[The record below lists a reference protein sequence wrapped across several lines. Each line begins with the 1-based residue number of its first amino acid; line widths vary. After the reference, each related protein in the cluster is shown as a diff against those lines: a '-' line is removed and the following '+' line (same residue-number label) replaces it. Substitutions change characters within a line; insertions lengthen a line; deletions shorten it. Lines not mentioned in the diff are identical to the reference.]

1 MTKIAQTIIQQVIA
15 LDPWAFGAFG
25 SSDFIPILECSDY
38 AGGLSFKVNGK
49 RHKGNVMIFLKW
61 SDVYQIIFVSKD
73 GIPVKEI
80 DEVYCDELVIAPDY
94 IEGMNYSR

>member
-1 MTKIAQTIIQQVIA
+1 MTQIAQTIIQQIIA
-15 LDPWAFGAFG
+15 LDPWAFGAYG
-25 SSDFIPILECSDY
+25 SGDFMPILECSEY
-38 AGGLSFKVNGK
+38 AGGLAFTVNGK

-61 SDVYQIIFVSKD
+61 SDVYQIIFLSKD

-80 DEVYCDELVIAPDY
+80 DEVYCDELVRALDY